1 MYVILGAAGKVGQT
15 TATALRH
22 ASLPVRAVVRDAA
35 QGAALA
41 SIGCEV
47 VFADL
52 HDQSA
57 LDRALDGAQAV
68 QVLVPLPR
76 DDAQPAD
83 TMRKTIDVTARVLAA
98 HRHLHVLALSD
109 YGAELDADTGITK
122 LFHHL
127 EAALREVSPKLTL
140 LRSAEHMQNWARVLP
155 VALSSGVLPSF
166 HDPVDKRFPTISAG
180 DVGVVSA
187 RLLRDGPSA
196 AATRIV
202 SVEGPARVTAN
213 DVAQS
218 IEKASGR
225 PVKALALPRDQWA
238 SALAEG
244 GASEQHAQ
252 LIIDLFDAHNAGHI
266 DVEADAGERA
276 FGTTSLDTAIA
287 AMVASANGR

>member
-15 TATALRH
+15 TATALRQ
-22 ASLPVRAVVRDAA
+22 ASLPVRAVVRDAV

-76 DDAQPAD
+76 DDAHPAD
-83 TMRKTIDVTARVLAA
+83 TMRKTIDVTAR
-98 HRHLHVLALSD
+98 VLALSD

-196 AATRIV
+196 AAMRVV

-238 SALAEG
+238 SVLAQG

-252 LIIDLFDAHNAGHI
+252 LIIDLFEAHNAGRI

-276 FGTTSLDTAIA
+276 FGTTSLDSAVA